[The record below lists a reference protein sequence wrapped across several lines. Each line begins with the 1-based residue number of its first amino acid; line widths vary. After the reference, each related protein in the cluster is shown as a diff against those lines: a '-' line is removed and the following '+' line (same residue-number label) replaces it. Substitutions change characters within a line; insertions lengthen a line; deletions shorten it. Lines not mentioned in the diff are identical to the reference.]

1 MKNTCLSTR
10 LDEGEQ
16 GLRGW
21 GRYYIL
27 LLSGLISVL
36 LLIKLSQTIQ
46 TLLLLVLGMQYQV
59 SVVEVLVDIWL
70 ILISSVSTGWG

>member
-1 MKNTCLSTR
+1 MKNTCLSVR

-27 LLSGLISVL
+27 QLSGLISV
-36 LLIKLSQTIQ
+36 
-46 TLLLLVLGMQYQV
+46 LLVLGMQYQV